1 MRKSFFILLYIFAYS
16 TGLYCYNIKSLTAEN
31 GLSNNNVISITQD
44 RDGFMWIC
52 TKDGLNRFDGNKF
65 QIFRHSE
72 NDPNSI
78 CSNVLNYVF
87 PDPKEDVVWIASE
100 KNGLDAYNYKTHKF
114 IHYRH
119 NPNDTSSLT
128 SDGITHISADN
139 EGNIWLATYST
150 GIEMIDRK
158 TGKIT
163 HFNQSNIKGLVSNYN
178 WYVIHTNAGM
188 LYVGHVVDGL
198 SIIDL
203 KKRTAVNFRNI
214 SGNPVSLCDNTVTCL
229 FEDSR
234 KRIWVG
240 TRNGLA
246 LFNPETLKFINFRN
260 KFGVIGSLSG
270 NFIKSFVETP
280 DHKLWIGTEGNGI
293 SILDLNTLQAEINP
307 DKVFFERIGESNTDD
322 GLSGGSVQALFQDSY
337 GNFWAG
343 GFISGVNFI
352 SNRKE
357 IFQKINYLPFKGNQN
372 SLDHTSVVGLCSDDD
387 NKIWVANVFGGVAL
401 YDHENKIKSIRNISS
416 PEMPLHARSV
426 CMDKQNNLWIG
437 STEGKLYQFNKK
449 SQKLSNVPLSPASNT
464 SIFYLFC
471 DSKNRIW
478 IGTDGGIYVYD
489 IATSQIRHYS
499 TQNSEL
505 NDNNIRT
512 FCEDYN
518 GNIWVGSLI
527 GALQVFDVNFTL
539 VNDIGRNFDFYAVNH
554 VYKDSQN
561 RMWIATQNDLFMFSS
576 ANAKVYKRYGKKDG
590 FAENN
595 FSAISEGKNPDEFWV
610 SSINGISKIDIKNNK
625 VLNYFISDGIAAG
638 DYEKSTVAKTK
649 TGEIYFGGQHGI
661 TFFDQHSTDGDIEFL
676 KPQITSFM
684 VVDKSKEFITDFH
697 NIPFQDVTE
706 LNYTQNSLQINF
718 NVLDYSLNNK
728 VEFMYQMS
736 GLDDSWYFIGKEK
749 QLTFRNLRHGKYV
762 FSLKARIQNKDWND
776 QEAKITIII
785 HPPFWLTWWAKLIY
799 FVLAV
804 FLTISIVR
812 FYKNRLKLENS
823 LILEKRN
830 HEQEQALN
838 EEKMR
843 FFTNIAHE
851 LRTPMTL
858 IIGPLEDI
866 VADKSLDQKLLTKIN
881 SIQRVANRLLDLVN
895 QILEFRKTETNN
907 RILKVKKANLISH
920 IYEIGLRYKE
930 LYLKK
935 TIDFRIILP
944 QKPIEIFFDQEI
956 ISLILDNLITNAF
969 KYTNEGRIELI
980 VRETVESNVEYVEVS
995 VRDTGIGLSEEEL
1008 ERVFNR
1014 YYQAKNRPNQV
1025 AGTGIG
1031 LSLVKNLVDLHE
1043 ADISVNS
1050 EINKGTTFTVRFLRN
1065 NSYPNAIHL
1074 ETTDKITDD
1083 YHEPETDQK
1092 PLVLV
1097 VEDNEE
1103 IVEYICDCLE
1113 ENYDLLTA
1121 INGKAGYDLACE
1133 KTPDIIIS
1141 DIMMPVMDG
1150 MEFCRHIKQNV
1161 LTSHI
1166 PVILL
1171 TAKTSVQDKADGY
1184 DAGAD
1189 SYMTK
1194 PFSGNLLKSRV
1205 KNLLQTRPKLN
1216 EAATAFKNKKQ
1227 LLHDSAS
1234 QLDKDFIEKVTN
1246 IIETHIEL
1254 EDLSVSQIASMMNM
1268 SHSSLYRKIKALT
1281 DLTTNEFI
1289 RKVRMKLAEQLLLT
1303 GKYTINEIMYRV
1315 GMNSAGHFRQSFKDE
1330 FGVTPTEYLQKL
1342 KE

>member
-1 MRKSFFILLYIFAYS
+1 MRKSLLILICIFTYCA
-16 TGLYCYNIKSLTAEN
+16 GLYSFNVKKLTAEN
-31 GLSNNNVISITQD
+31 GLSNNNVISISQD
-44 RDGFMWIC
+44 REGFMWIC

-72 NDPNSI
+72 DNPNSI

-87 PDPKEDVVWIASE
+87 PDPNDDVVWIASE
-100 KNGLDAYNYKTHKF
+100 KNGLDAYNYRTHKF
-114 IHYRH
+114 THYRH
-119 NPNDTSSLT
+119 NTNDSGSLS
-128 SDGITHISADN
+128 SDGITHITADN
-139 EGNIWLATYST
+139 AGNIWLATYST
-150 GIEMIDRK
+150 GIEMIERK

-163 HFNQSNIKGLVSNYN
+163 HFNQTNIKGLVSDYN
-178 WYVIHTNAGM
+178 WYIIHNNAGL
-188 LYVGHVVDGL
+188 LYVGHVVDGM
-198 SIIDL
+198 SIVNL

-214 SGNPVSLCDNTVTCL
+214 PGNPASLCDNTVTCL

-246 LFNPETLKFINFRN
+246 LFNPETLQFINFRN
-260 KFGVIGSLSG
+260 KFGVAGSISG

-280 DHKLWIGTEGNGI
+280 EHKLWIGTEGNGI
-293 SILDLNTLQAEINP
+293 SILDLNTLNDEINP
-307 DKVFFERIGESNTDD
+307 EKVFFEHIGESNTDD
-322 GLSGGSVQALFQDSY
+322 GLSGGSVQSLFRDSY

-357 IFQKINYLPFKGNQN
+357 IFQKINYLPFAGNYN
-372 SLDHTSVVGLCSDDD
+372 SLDHTSVVGLCTDEND
-387 NKIWVANVFGGVAL
+387 KIWIANVFGGVAL
-401 YDHENKIKSIRNISS
+401 YDRENKIKSVRNISGS
-416 PEMPLHARSV
+416 QMPLHARSV

-437 STEGKLYQFNKK
+437 TTDGKLYRLNKK
-449 SQKLSNVPLSPASNT
+449 SQQLSNIPLTPVSNT
-464 SIFYLFC
+464 SLFYLFC

-478 IGTDGGIYVYD
+478 IGTDGGIYIFD
-489 IATSQIRHYS
+489 IVTSQIRHYS
-499 TQNSEL
+499 TDNSEL

-512 FCEDYN
+512 FCEDN
-518 GNIWVGSLI
+518 KGNFWVGSLI
-527 GALQVFDVNFTL
+527 GALQVFDENFKL
-539 VNDIGRNFDFYAVNH
+539 INDIGRNFDFYAVNH
-554 VYKDSQN
+554 VYRDSKN
-561 RMWIATQNDLFMFSS
+561 RMWIATQNDLFMFTS
-576 ANAKVYKRYGKKDG
+576 ADAKVYKRYGKNDG

-595 FSAISEGKNPDEFWV
+595 FSAIAEGKNSDEFWV
-610 SSINGISKIDIKNNK
+610 SSINGISKINIDKNK
-625 VLNYFISDGIAAG
+625 VLNYFISDGIATG
-638 DYEKSTVAKTK
+638 DFEKSTVAKTK
-649 TGEIYFGGQHGI
+649 TGDIYFGGQHGV
-661 TFFDQHSTDGDIEFL
+661 TFFNQHSTDGDIAFL
-676 KPQITSFM
+676 KPQITSLM

-697 NIPFQDVTE
+697 NIPFQDETE
-706 LNYTQNSLQINF
+706 LNHTQNSIQINF

-762 FSLKARIQNKDWND
+762 FSLKARIQNKDWTD
-776 QEAKITIII
+776 QETKITIII

-799 FVLAV
+799 FALAI
-804 FLTISIVR
+804 LLIISIVR

-866 VADKSLDQKLLTKIN
+866 VADKSLDQKLSKKLN
-881 SIQRVANRLLDLVN
+881 SIHRVANRLLDLVN

-935 TIDFRIILP
+935 NIDFRILLP
-944 QKPIEIFFDQEI
+944 QNAIEMYFDQEI
-956 ISLILDNLITNAF
+956 ISLILDNLLTNAF
-969 KYTNEGRIELI
+969 KYTNEGKIELN

-995 VRDTGIGLSEEEL
+995 VRDTGVGISEEDL
-1008 ERVFNR
+1008 QKVFHR

-1025 AGTGIG
+1025 TGTGIG

-1043 ADISVNS
+1043 AEISVKS
-1050 EINKGTTFTVRFLRN
+1050 EIKKGTTFTVKFLRN
-1065 NSYPNAIHL
+1065 NSYPDAIHL
-1074 ETTDKITDD
+1074 ENTDKIADD

-1097 VEDNEE
+1097 VEDNED

-1113 ENYDLLTA
+1113 ESYDLLTA

-1150 MEFCRHIKQNV
+1150 MEFCRNIKQNI

-1205 KNLLQTRPKLN
+1205 KNLMQTRPKLN